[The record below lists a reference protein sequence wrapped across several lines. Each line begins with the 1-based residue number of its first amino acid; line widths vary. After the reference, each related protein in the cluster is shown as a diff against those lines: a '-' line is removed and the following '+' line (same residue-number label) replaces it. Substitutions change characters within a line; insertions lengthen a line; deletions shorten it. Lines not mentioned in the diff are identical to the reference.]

1 MRAMTDAESKTQH
14 TPSELERLAEVREF
28 FVMSQPLAHSRALPE
43 VRRAAALP
51 LERAARE
58 RLRAADLLWAK
69 GKAAPALGSYREATL
84 LLGDAFAATEALET
98 GGSSAP
104 DARLAE
110 LTRRLEPSTRR
121 DAEAPESLAR
131 LRSLVATDP
140 RELDRLSGPEGGSEV
155 SEFARAVHW
164 LAERLELRTPLS
176 IQLHRAS
183 RVGIALAVLAALLSV
198 LVAWAFPP
206 VDLALNK
213 PVRASSHA
221 YNTMPE
227 GAVDGIRY
235 GQLGFHSA
243 NDATPWLIVDLER
256 VITVHELKVVG
267 RAECCYDQAIPLAVE
282 VSQDGQ
288 AFTEIARRTEP
299 FTQYEPWV
307 VRPGPTRARY
317 IRLRTLRHS
326 YLVLSELEV
335 Y

>member
-1 MRAMTDAESKTQH
+1 MTHAESKSHDTRL
-14 TPSELERLAEVREF
+14 ELERLAAVREF
-28 FVMSQPLAHSRALPE
+28 FVMRQPLAHSRSRPE
-43 VRRAAALP
+43 ERRAAALP

-58 RLRAADLLWAK
+58 RLSAAGLLWARGK
-69 GKAAPALGSYREATL
+69 GSQAL
-84 LLGDAFAATEALET
+84 LLYRDAALLFGDAFGTAEGLEAVD
-98 GGSSAP
+98 SKAP
-104 DARLAE
+104 DVRFAE
-110 LTRRLEPSTRR
+110 LTRLFSPSTRR
-121 DAEAPESLAR
+121 DTEASESLAR
-131 LRSLVATDP
+131 LGTLVRADP
-140 RELDRLSGPEGGSEV
+140 LELGRLSGPEGSSEI

-164 LAERLELRTPLS
+164 LAERLDLRTPLS

-183 RVGIALAVLAALLSV
+183 RVGIALAVFAVVLAAIT
-198 LVAWAFPP
+198 AWAFPP

-221 YNTMPE
+221 YDTLPE

-235 GQLGFHSA
+235 GQLGFHSG
-243 NDATPWLIVDLER
+243 NDATPWLIVDLGR
-256 VITVHELKVVG
+256 VTTFREVKVVG

-288 AFTEIARRTEP
+288 AFSEIARRTEP

-307 VRPGPTRARY
+307 VHPGPTQARY

>member
-1 MRAMTDAESKTQH
+1 MTDAESKSHDTH
-14 TPSELERLAEVREF
+14 SELERLADVREF
-28 FVMSQPLAHSRALPE
+28 FSMGQSLAHSRALVAE
-43 VRRAAALP
+43 RRAAALP

-69 GKAAPALGSYREATL
+69 GKAAPALGLYRDATL
-84 LLGDAFAATEALET
+84 LFGDAFVAAEALEA
-98 GGSSAP
+98 GGSAAQDS
-104 DARLAE
+104 RFAE
-110 LTRRLEPSTRR
+110 LTRFLSPSTHR

-131 LRSLVATDP
+131 LGALVAAD
-140 RELDRLSGPEGGSEV
+140 ELELGRLSGPEGSSEV

-164 LAERLELRTPLS
+164 LAERLDLRTPLS

-183 RVGIALAVLAALLSV
+183 RVGIALAILAVLLSV
-198 LVAWAFPP
+198 IVAWAFPP

-221 YNTMPE
+221 YDTMPE

-243 NDATPWLIVDLER
+243 NDATPWLIVDLGR
-256 VITVHELKVVG
+256 VTTVREVKVVG

-282 VSQDGQ
+282 VSQDGK